1 MNDRIQYV
9 IRINITEAKSHL
21 SKYLRRVKKG
31 ETIILCERNVPV
43 AEIRPI
49 KPQRRQ
55 LRPIGLD
62 RGRFTVPASFFEPL
76 PDWLLDAFEG
86 KKPE

>member
-1 MNDRIQYV
+1 V
-9 IRINITEAKSHL
+9 IRINITEAKSHF
-21 SKYLRRVKKG
+21 SKYLRRAKKG
-31 ETIILCERNVPV
+31 ETIILCERNLPI

-49 KPQRRQ
+49 NPEIRQ

-62 RGRFTVPASFFEPL
+62 KGRFTVPASFFEPL

-86 KKPE
+86 KKSG

>member
-1 MNDRIQYV
+1 V
-9 IRINITEAKSHL
+9 VRINITEAKNHL

-31 ETIILCERNVPV
+31 ETIILCERNVPF
-43 AEIRPI
+43 AEIGPI
-49 KPQRRQ
+49 KPESRQ

-62 RGRFTVPASFFEPL
+62 KGRFIVPENINDPL

-86 KKPE
+86 KKSE

>member
-1 MNDRIQYV
+1 V

-31 ETIILCERNVPV
+31 ETIILCERNVPF
-43 AEIRPI
+43 AEIGPI
-49 KPQRRQ
+49 KPESRQ

-62 RGRFTVPASFFEPL
+62 KGRLTVPASFFEPL
-76 PDWLLDAFEG
+76 PEWLLDAFEG
-86 KKPE
+86 KKSR

>member
-1 MNDRIQYV
+1 V
-9 IRINITEAKSHL
+9 VRINITEAKNHL

-31 ETIILCERNVPV
+31 ETIILCERNVPF
-43 AEIRPI
+43 AEIGPM
-49 KPQRRQ
+49 KPESRK

-62 RGRFTVPASFFEPL
+62 KGRFIVPENFNDPL

-86 KKPE
+86 KKSE

>member
-1 MNDRIQYV
+1 MV
-9 IRINITEAKSHL
+9 RINITEAKNHL

-31 ETIILCERNVPV
+31 ETIILCERNVPF
-43 AEIRPI
+43 AEIGPI
-49 KPQRRQ
+49 KPESRQ

-62 RGRFTVPASFFEPL
+62 KGRFIVPENINDPL

-86 KKPE
+86 KKSE

>member
-1 MNDRIQYV
+1 M
-9 IRINITEAKSHL
+9 IRINIGEAKLHF

-31 ETIILCERNVPV
+31 ETIVLCERNVPL

-49 KPQRRQ
+49 KPERRQ

-62 RGRFTVPASFFEPL
+62 KARLTVPASFFEPL

-86 KKPE
+86 KTLR

>member
-1 MNDRIQYV
+1 V
-9 IRINITEAKSHL
+9 IRINITEAKNHL

-31 ETIILCERNVPV
+31 ETILLCERNVPI
-43 AEIRPI
+43 AEICPI
-49 KPQRRQ
+49 KPESRQ

-62 RGRFTVPASFFEPL
+62 KGRFTVPPSFFEPL

-86 KKPE
+86 KKSR

>member
-1 MNDRIQYV
+1 VSDRIQDV
-9 IRINITEAKSHL
+9 IRINIGEAKTHL

-31 ETIILCERNVPV
+31 ETIMLCERNVPI

-49 KPQRRQ
+49 AHTSRGN
-55 LRPIGLD
+55 RPIGHD
-62 RGRFTVPASFFEPL
+62 KGRLTVPPSFFEPL

-86 KKPE
+86 KNSE

>member
-1 MNDRIQYV
+1 M
-9 IRINITEAKSHL
+9 IRINITEAKNHL

-31 ETIILCERNVPV
+31 ETIILCERNVPI
-43 AEIRPI
+43 AEICPI
-49 KPQRRQ
+49 KPESLQ

-62 RGRFTVPASFFEPL
+62 KGRFIVPENFNDPL

-86 KKPE
+86 KKSE

>member
-1 MNDRIQYV
+1 V
-9 IRINITEAKSHL
+9 IRINITEAKRHFSN
-21 SKYLRRVKKG
+21 YLRRVKKG

-49 KPQRRQ
+49 KTESRQ

-62 RGRFTVPASFFEPL
+62 KGRFTVPASFFDPL

-86 KKPE
+86 KKSG

>member
-1 MNDRIQYV
+1 M
-9 IRINITEAKSHL
+9 IRINIGEAKLHF

-31 ETIILCERNVPV
+31 ETIILCERNVPF
-43 AEIRPI
+43 AEIGPI
-49 KPQRRQ
+49 KPESRQ

-62 RGRFTVPASFFEPL
+62 KGRFIVPENFNDPL

-86 KKPE
+86 KNSE

>member
-1 MNDRIQYV
+1 V
-9 IRINITEAKSHL
+9 IRINISEAKAHL

-31 ETIILCERNVPV
+31 ETIILCERNVPF
-43 AEIRPI
+43 AEIGPI
-49 KPQRRQ
+49 KPESQQ

-62 RGRFTVPASFFEPL
+62 KGRFIVPENFNDPL
-76 PDWLLDAFEG
+76 PDWLLDGFEG

>member
-1 MNDRIQYV
+1 V
-9 IRINITEAKSHL
+9 IRINITEAKNHL

-31 ETIILCERNVPV
+31 ETIILCERNVPIG
-43 AEIRPI
+43 EICPI
-49 KPQRRQ
+49 KPETRQ

-62 RGRFTVPASFFEPL
+62 KGRFIVPENFNEPL

-86 KKPE
+86 KKSE

>member
-1 MNDRIQYV
+1 M
-9 IRINITEAKSHL
+9 
-21 SKYLRRVKKG
+21 KKG
-31 ETIILCERNVPV
+31 ETIILCERNVSV

-49 KPQRRQ
+49 KTESRQ

-62 RGRFTVPASFFEPL
+62 KGRFAVPASFFEPL